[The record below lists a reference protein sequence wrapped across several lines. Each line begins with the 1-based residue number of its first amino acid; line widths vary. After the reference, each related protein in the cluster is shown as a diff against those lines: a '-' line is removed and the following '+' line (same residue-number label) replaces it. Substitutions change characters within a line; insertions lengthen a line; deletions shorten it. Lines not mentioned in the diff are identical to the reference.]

1 MILVDEFEYYNE
13 TEICLIF
20 HQYLYRSSN
29 FLFRSLGR
37 HLRDSMEI
45 SQIAATGKK
54 GHDMNLQAAE
64 PFTSCLTR
72 EFYTGQT
79 ISKKYTGNI
88 R

>member
-1 MILVDEFEYYNE
+1 
-13 TEICLIF
+13 
-20 HQYLYRSSN
+20 
-29 FLFRSLGR
+29 
-37 HLRDSMEI
+37 MEI

-54 GHDMNLQAAE
+54 GHDMSLQAAE